1 MQSPDGRPGSRDP
14 RLPESHDGAPWR
26 WIGAAVLGLAVA
38 TACAPKASRRQ
49 TDIMEKTGK
58 VSVSAAVLR
67 ARVNDLV
74 DRFAGRVEQT
84 ADRIIAEN
92 SREINSGGALR
103 RARGA
108 RRGARSRP
116 PVSR

>member
-1 MQSPDGRPGSRDP
+1 MNDTRVS
-14 RLPESHDGAPWR
+14 GAPWR

-58 VSVSAAVLR
+58 VGVSAAVLR

-74 DRFAGRVEQT
+74 D
-84 ADRIIAEN
+84 
-92 SREINSGGALR
+92 SRR
-103 RARGA
+103 TQ
-108 RRGARSRP
+108 
-116 PVSR
+116 VH